1 MVKLNSLAYSPR
13 SCCHNPLSSPS
24 HTWSHKDHRMMGTG
38 NATISSMKTKENINS
53 KLHFFSKTMCHCM
66 RIMSWN
72 VPFLQ
77 RRSTQGGKIFI
88 NWVWQMKSKIHA
100 FDSRHKEKTIIKL
113 GEQLKNLSTKAHD
126 MLDVIILKMII
137 YLFRIIVVAKV
148 VKQLFYFLL
157 LMANEVG
164 VTWQMK
170 TIPDGNNKI
179 ISPMYII
186 HLNIISRD
194 NMIRLLYKTA
204 LETTRQSPDNAT
216 V

>member
-1 MVKLNSLAYSPR
+1 M
-13 SCCHNPLSSPS
+13 
-24 HTWSHKDHRMMGTG
+24 
-38 NATISSMKTKENINS
+38 
-53 KLHFFSKTMCHCM
+53 
-66 RIMSWN
+66 
-72 VPFLQ
+72 
-77 RRSTQGGKIFI
+77 
-88 NWVWQMKSKIHA
+88 
-100 FDSRHKEKTIIKL
+100 
-113 GEQLKNLSTKAHD
+113 KNLSTKAHD